1 MSYSYKWI
9 GNDIVFSFIGEIT
22 FDDLDQANSEI
33 YRDSR
38 FDLMNYAIF
47 DFLRV
52 THFSLNEEEMEVI
65 SALDQSI
72 ARWNRNLRLALVGT
86 DHDNVEE
93 MILRYLKLM
102 GNNEWDIE
110 YFDHLES
117 AIDWCLK

>member
-1 MSYSYKWI
+1 MSD
-9 GNDIVFSFIGEIT
+9 DIAFSI
-22 FDDLDQANSEI
+22 
-33 YRDSR
+33 
-38 FDLMNYAIF
+38 
-47 DFLRV
+47 
-52 THFSLNEEEMEVI
+52 NEEEMEVI

-86 DHDNVEE
+86 NHNNVEE

>member
-38 FDLMNYAIF
+38 FDLMKYAIF

-52 THFSLNEEEMEVI
+52 THVSLNEEEMEVI

-86 DHDNVEE
+86 DHNNVEE

-110 YFDHLES
+110 HFDHLES

>member
-38 FDLMNYAIF
+38 FDLMKYAIF

-52 THFSLNEEEMEVI
+52 THFSLNE
-65 SALDQSI
+65 
-72 ARWNRNLRLALVGT
+72 
-86 DHDNVEE
+86 EE

>member
-22 FDDLDQANSEI
+22 FDDIDQANSEI

-52 THFSLNEEEMEVI
+52 THFSVNEEEMEVI

-86 DHDNVEE
+86 DHNNVEE

-102 GNNEWDIE
+102 GNTEWDIE

>member
-38 FDLMNYAIF
+38 FDLMKYAIF

-52 THFSLNEEEMEVI
+52 THFNVNEEEMEVI

-86 DHDNVEE
+86 DHNNVEE

-102 GNNEWDIE
+102 GNTEWDIE